1 MKPLLAACMVLLVGP
16 TSLAPAQD
24 VIRTFQPEPDA
35 VIVPEPE
42 PRPRAPRPEPSA
54 DTPVSLPPERFT
66 TARID
71 LPERFEPDP
80 QRVRVRGRT

>member
-1 MKPLLAACMVLLVGP
+1 MKQLLAACLVLLVGP

-42 PRPRAPRPEPSA
+42 PRPGSTFRNALSRTRSGFVSGAGHRWKRRALNVDVA
-54 DTPVSLPPERFT
+54 DLCRTFRNLP
-66 TARID
+66 
-71 LPERFEPDP
+71 
-80 QRVRVRGRT
+80 